1 MRFSSRIAAC
11 LCLGIIAAA
20 AAGCNTAVNAPTPAP
35 TPLPATSGVSRVSSP
50 LFDLNTATAPRAAKK
65 PKDVSVHGD
74 TRIDDYGWLRSDE
87 PTKNE
92 ELMAYLRAENA
103 YADAVMKPVEG
114 FKDALYKEMLAR
126 IKETDESVPYQLRG
140 YWYTSKTEQGK
151 QYPTHVRRKGSA
163 SAPDELLLD
172 VNALAQGKK
181 YMSVRGMRVSPNNQL
196 LAYGTNETGGL
207 EATLRVREIATQ
219 KDLPLEIKDVAGF
232 VWAAD
237 NKTLFY
243 TKQDKAKRPY
253 QVWRHVLGST
263 QADTLIFEEKDE
275 LFWLDLSKTRSD
287 AFILINLGS
296 KDTSEVHVLP
306 AGQPQGKFRVIEP
319 RKKGLEYSVEH
330 RGELFYI
337 VANDT
342 GVNFRLASA
351 PVANPGKAQWKELI
365 AHRKDVLLEDVSLFA
380 GHMVLLERDRGVK
393 KFRVFDLAS
402 NQDHYISFDEPSYNI
417 STQGNAEFNTKT
429 LRFDYTSLKTPQSVF
444 DYDMMAKTRELKK
457 RQPVLG
463 DFDNARYTTERIS
476 VRAKDGT
483 QVPVSLVYRTG
494 LRKPGTA
501 QPLLL
506 YGYGSYG
513 FSNDANF
520 SSARLSLLDRGVIV
534 ALAHIRGGSDLGR
547 AWYDDGKLAKKMN
560 TFTDFIACAEGL
572 IAQGYTS
579 KDKLI
584 AQGGSAGGLLMGAVT
599 NLRPD
604 LFKAII
610 AEVPFVDVL
619 NTMLDE
625 TLPLTVGE
633 FLEWGN
639 PKIKEQYA
647 WMRAYAPYDNLRATA
662 YPAMYVR
669 AGINDNQVAYWEP
682 AKYVA
687 KLRTLKTNADAPLL
701 FHINLDAGHGGA
713 SGRYDALKERA
724 QVFAF
729 MFGTWG
735 IGQ

>member
-1 MRFSSRIAAC
+1 MLAM
-11 LCLGIIAAA
+11 
-20 AAGCNTAVNAPTPAP
+20 AAGCNTVTSAPAP
-35 TPLPATSGVSRVSSP
+35 LSATSGVSSVSSL
-50 LFDLNTATAPRAAKK
+50 LFDLNAATAPRAAKK

-74 TRIDDYGWLRSDE
+74 TRIDDYAWLRSDE

-92 ELMAYLRAENA
+92 ELIAYLRAENA
-103 YADAVMKPVEG
+103 YADAVMKPIES

-151 QYPTHVRRKGSA
+151 QYPTHVRRKGAA
-163 SAPDELLLD
+163 SAADELLLD

-263 QADTLIFEEKDE
+263 QTDVLVFEEKDE
-275 LFWLDLSKTRSD
+275 QFWLDIAKTRSD
-287 AFILINLGS
+287 AFIMINLGS

-306 AGQPQGKFRVIEP
+306 ADQPQAQFRVIEP
-319 RKKGLEYSVEH
+319 RKKGVEYGVEH
-330 RGELFYI
+330 RGDVFYI
-337 VANDT
+337 IANDT
-342 GVNFRLASA
+342 GVNFRLATA
-351 PVANPGKAQWKELI
+351 PVAGPGKAQWKELI

-393 KFRVFDLAS
+393 KFRVVDLAN
-402 NQDHYISFDEPSYNI
+402 NQDHYIAFDEPSYDVKP
-417 STQGNAEFNTKT
+417 QGNAEFNTKL

-444 DYDMMAKTRELKK
+444 DYDMAAKTRELKK

-463 DFDNARYTTERIS
+463 DFDSARYTTERIS
-476 VRAKDGT
+476 VRANDGT
-483 QVPVSLVYRTG
+483 QVPISLVYRTDM
-494 LRKPGTA
+494 RKSGTP

-513 FSNDANF
+513 ISNDVYF
-520 SSARLSLLDRGVIV
+520 SSARLSLLDRGAAI
-534 ALAHIRGGSDLGR
+534 AFAHIRGGTDLGR

-579 KDKLI
+579 RDKLI
-584 AQGGSAGGLLMGAVT
+584 IQGGSAGGLLMGAVT

-604 LFKAII
+604 LFKAVV
-610 AEVPFVDVL
+610 AEVPFVDVI

-639 PKIKEQYA
+639 PKDKEQYG
-647 WMRAYAPYDNLRATA
+647 WIRRYSPYDNLRATA
-662 YPAMYVR
+662 YPAMYLR
-669 AGINDNQVAYWEP
+669 AGINDNQVSYWEP

-687 KLRTLKTNADAPLL
+687 KLRTLKTNANAPLL

-724 QVFAF
+724 QVSAF
-729 MFGTWG
+729 MLGIWG
-735 IGQ
+735 ISK

>member
-1 MRFSSRIAAC
+1 MRLARRIAAC
-11 LCLGIIAAA
+11 SCVGVIAAA
-20 AAGCNTAVNAPTPAP
+20 AAGCNTAATAPASV
-35 TPLPATSGVSRVSSP
+35 PATSGVSRVSQP
-50 LFDLNTATAPRAAKK
+50 LFDVNAATAPSAVKK
-65 PKDVSVHGD
+65 PKDVSIHGD
-74 TRIDDYGWLRSDE
+74 KRIDDYGWLRSDT
-87 PTKNE
+87 PAKDT
-92 ELMAYLRAENA
+92 ELMAHLRAENA
-103 YADAVMKPVEG
+103 YADAVMKPLQG

-126 IKETDESVPYQLRG
+126 IQETDESVPYQSRA
-140 YWYTSKTEQGK
+140 YWYTAKTEQGK
-151 QYPTHVRRKGSA
+151 QYPTHVRRKG
-163 SAPDELLLD
+163 APTAADELVLD

-181 YMSVRGMRVSPNNQL
+181 YMSVRGMRVSPNDLL
-196 LAYGTNETGGL
+196 LAYGVNETGGL
-207 EATLRVREIATQ
+207 ESTLRVREIATQ

-253 QVWRHVLGST
+253 QVWRHVLGSA
-263 QADTLIFEEKDE
+263 QQDALIFEEKDE
-275 LFWLDLSKTRSD
+275 LFWLDLSKTRSEE
-287 AFILINLGS
+287 FIVIGLGS

-306 AGQPQGKFRVIEP
+306 ANQPQGTFRVIEP
-319 RKKGLEYSVEH
+319 RKTGVEYNLEH
-330 RGELFYI
+330 RGDAFYI
-337 VANDT
+337 ITNDT
-342 GVNFRLASA
+342 GVNFRLVTA
-351 PVANPGKAQWKELI
+351 PVAGAGRAQWKEAI
-365 AHRKDVLLEDVSLFA
+365 AHRKDVYLEDALLFA
-380 GHMVLLERDRGVK
+380 KHMVLQERDRGVK
-393 KFRVFDLAS
+393 KFRVFDLANS
-402 NQDHYISFDEPSYNI
+402 QDHYISFDEPSYDI
-417 STQGNAEFNTKT
+417 GSGPNAEFNTTT
-429 LRFDYTSLKTPQSVF
+429 LRFNYTSLKTPSSVF
-444 DYDMMAKTRELKK
+444 DYDMANKTRALKK

-463 DFDNARYTTERIS
+463 DFDPARYTTERIT
-476 VRAKDGT
+476 VKAKDGT
-483 QVPVSLVYRTG
+483 AVPVSLVYRTDM
-494 LRKPGTA
+494 RRPGTA

-572 IAQGYTS
+572 ITQGYTS
-579 KDKLI
+579 KDNLI

-604 LFKAII
+604 LFKAIV

-647 WMRAYAPYDNLRATA
+647 WMRAYSPYDNLRAMA
-662 YPAMYVR
+662 YPAIYMR

-729 MFGTWG
+729 MFGMWG
-735 IGQ
+735 IAQ

>member
-1 MRFSSRIAAC
+1 M
-11 LCLGIIAAA
+11 
-20 AAGCNTAVNAPTPAP
+20 
-35 TPLPATSGVSRVSSP
+35 SSP

-163 SAPDELLLD
+163 TAPDELLLD

-604 LFKAII
+604 LFKAIV